1 MIGWLGDG
9 GVYDAMFA
17 VVMTVSA
24 LGFFCD
30 RLYLMLMHRVLAM
43 ARMTDDAR
51 RAPAGVGRRST
62 ACAGSAAGSR
72 AALPLILILAAWEGV
87 RPQRRVSARFCC
99 RRFRSC
105 WSACGTTRR
114 RAIWRSIWRRRSTAS
129 AVGFAIS
136 AVLGVVLGILIA
148 RSRAT
153 RWFFDPIISV
163 AFPMPKIAFLPVFM
177 LWFGLYDAS
186 KITMIVFSAIFPVV
200 TATVTSTSGVEKEL
214 LWSARSLGA
223 SERRLLWE
231 IILPAALPQILTGLQ
246 VALPVS
252 MIVAVVTEILM
263 GGAGIGGAMIQASRF
278 ADLPGVFAGI
288 IEIALAGYCFVKGI
302 SWSPPPFACG
312 TRKRASRARFESVQ
326 ALGGR
331 QEGQARDQ
339 HDAQS
344 NGQAQRLRLDL
355 LTD

>member
-1 MIGWLGDG
+1 VARVSDETFAPPARGGLGAAVDAVRGLGRGIKG
-9 GVYDAMFA
+9 GGTLILLLIVWEAAARSGAVSAFLLPPFS
-17 VVMTVSA
+17 VVMERVWDDTVSGDLA
-24 LGFFCD
+24 INLAQT
-30 RLYLMLMHRVLAM
+30 LY
-43 ARMTDDAR
+43 RM
-51 RAPAGVGRRST
+51 
-62 ACAGSAAGSR
+62 
-72 AALPLILILAAWEGV
+72 
-87 RPQRRVSARFCC
+87 
-99 RRFRSC
+99 
-105 WSACGTTRR
+105 
-114 RAIWRSIWRRRSTAS
+114 

-148 RSRAT
+148 RSRVT

-231 IILPAALPQILTGLQ
+231 IVLPAALPQILTGLQ

-278 ADLPGVFAGI
+278 ADSPGVFAGI
-288 IEIALAGYCFVKGI
+288 IEIAVAGYVFVRGI
-302 SWSPPPFACG
+302 AW
-312 TRKRASRARFESVQ
+312 TRRRLLVWHQEASEPSTV
-326 ALGGR
+326 
-331 QEGQARDQ
+331 
-339 HDAQS
+339 
-344 NGQAQRLRLDL
+344 
-355 LTD
+355 